1 MLESTSDQ
9 FRKFFLLFFTQ
20 ELIKNN
26 YPSLDI
32 LRLEKWVE
40 KEEENKLIEKES
52 EKRLTQEK
60 ISSLEKKEAFNQNN
74 LNQKKQEI
82 PKPVNFKI
90 PNVNQNRFNQNNLN
104 QNNLNQKKQEIPKP
118 VNFKIPNVNQNRFNQ
133 NNLNQNNLN
142 QKKQEIPKPVNF
154 KIPNVNQNR
163 FNQNN
168 LNQKKQEIP
177 KPVNFKIPNV
187 NQNRFNQ
194 NNLNQKE
201 IDLIRPTPNPEES
214 IELNKI
220 DNLIKDPFV
229 KTIECPGRGK
239 NLLVTG
245 KMGRK
250 MTRIILTSEEINE
263 ILNKFSKAT
272 KIPVNDGFYKVAYG
286 NLIFFS
292 RISNLICISFEIKKI
307 PPLRFYS
314 N

>member
-60 ISSLEKKEAFNQNN
+60 ISSLEKKEAF
-74 LNQKKQEI
+74 
-82 PKPVNFKI
+82 
-90 PNVNQNRFNQNNLN
+90 N